1 MGSAKQADSLVVRRD
16 HRKKMVVARSCP
28 GIVVAVGGLEFA
40 RQLRCCPF
48 YLHPFLAED
57 SEQMSDALI
66 QLFAEILQI
75 DPTDLNEDSSPDN
88 VKQWDSLA
96 SMELVAAIE
105 EKFKVKL
112 STKEIM
118 KMSTIGRARKVLQG

>member
-1 MGSAKQADSLVVRRD
+1 
-16 HRKKMVVARSCP
+16 
-28 GIVVAVGGLEFA
+28 
-40 RQLRCCPF
+40 
-48 YLHPFLAED
+48 
-57 SEQMSDALI
+57 MSDALI

-88 VKQWDSLA
+88 LKQWDSLA

-118 KMSTIGRARKVLQG
+118 KMSTIGRARKVLQGKSVAA

>member
-1 MGSAKQADSLVVRRD
+1 
-16 HRKKMVVARSCP
+16 
-28 GIVVAVGGLEFA
+28 
-40 RQLRCCPF
+40 
-48 YLHPFLAED
+48 
-57 SEQMSDALI
+57 MSDALI

-96 SMELVAAIE
+96 AMELVAAIE

-118 KMSTIGRARKVLQG
+118 KMSTIGRARKVLQGKSVAA

>member
-1 MGSAKQADSLVVRRD
+1 
-16 HRKKMVVARSCP
+16 
-28 GIVVAVGGLEFA
+28 
-40 RQLRCCPF
+40 
-48 YLHPFLAED
+48 
-57 SEQMSDALI
+57 MSDALI
-66 QLFAEILQI
+66 QLFAEVLQV

-118 KMSTIGRARKVLQG
+118 KMSNVGRARKVLQVKSVAA

>member
-1 MGSAKQADSLVVRRD
+1 
-16 HRKKMVVARSCP
+16 
-28 GIVVAVGGLEFA
+28 
-40 RQLRCCPF
+40 
-48 YLHPFLAED
+48 
-57 SEQMSDALI
+57 MSDALI

-96 SMELVAAIE
+96 AMELVAAIE

-118 KMSTIGRARKVLQG
+118 KMSTLGRARKVLQGKSVAA